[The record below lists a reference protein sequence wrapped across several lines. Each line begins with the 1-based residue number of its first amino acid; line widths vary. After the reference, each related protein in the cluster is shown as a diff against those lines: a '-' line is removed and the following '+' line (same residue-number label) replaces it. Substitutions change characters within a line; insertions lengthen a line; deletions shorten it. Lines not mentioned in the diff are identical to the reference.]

1 MGSLLALAT
10 VTFVRGACQL
20 TWAGV
25 KEMLVWCIMCTLVA
39 QMRLALWRG
48 AKARRAMAPAAEA
61 STGAVCE
68 SSEAGVWRV
77 LGTCTVVWA
86 VAEAAR
92 VCLVLGAAVRC
103 WPWSK
108 LIVTVD
114 ASARSA
120 RAQANAAQGSWWNT
134 IWGSPRDILGSPEMI
149 DPSVG
154 PDK

>member
-1 MGSLLALAT
+1 MPK
-10 VTFVRGACQL
+10 CD
-20 TWAGV
+20 
-25 KEMLVWCIMCTLVA
+25 
-39 QMRLALWRG
+39 LALWRG
-48 AKARRAMAPAAEA
+48 AKGEA
-61 STGAVCE
+61 SNGAGGKGVHGCGLRE
-68 SSEAGVWRV
+68 QRSRRLARAGHVYCGVGCSRGGAGVPRS
-77 LGTCTVVWA
+77 GCG
-86 VAEAAR
+86 
-92 VCLVLGAAVRC
+92 GALLAMV
-103 WPWSK
+103 K